1 MQGTSAQ
8 TFAPL
13 DGFSH
18 VVQSIHDIL
27 TTPVGSR
34 VLRRDYGSQI
44 PTLLDRPMNRAT
56 TLDFVIAAADAL
68 DRWEP
73 RVRLERCVF
82 VEASADGRGTLD
94 LDLVYLEDGRNVS
107 ARIEL

>member
-1 MQGTSAQ
+1 MLGSSIHS
-8 TFAPL
+8 FAPL
-13 DGFSH
+13 DGFAH
-18 VVQSIHDIL
+18 VEQSIRDIL

-44 PTLLDRPMNRAT
+44 PALLDRPMNRDT
-56 TLDFVIAAADAL
+56 TLDFIIATADAL

-82 VEASADGRGTLD
+82 VEAQADGRGTLD
-94 LDLVYLEDGRNVS
+94 LDLVYLADGRNVT
-107 ARIEL
+107 ARIAL